1 MLYLRKKK
9 MVELCTRDINKC
21 KITNW
26 KKRSKTADWENP
38 LRMGRSALDC
48 SAIWE
53 GGEGGGGGE
62 EEEVEAYIK
71 REHQFK
77 FVAWKGVKN
86 TESQIGRKMAENI
99 CKGKTD
105 WRECLDLREKK

>member
-53 GGEGGGGGE
+53 GGEGGGGGGE
-62 EEEVEAYIK
+62 EEEGEEEYYGK
-71 REHQFK
+71 QELT
-77 FVAWKGVKN
+77 GT
-86 TESQIGRKMAENI
+86 TEQ
-99 CKGKTD
+99 TD
-105 WRECLDLREKK
+105 VIYEVLHKPM